1 MRTYYIYRQQSKLV
15 DVHCEY
21 SLYRWLPFEYVGYVE
36 GTRELYEIFKR
47 KYFRGVLYPTCVNSF
62 VYDTKLFKRKFS
74 FWDVHNSEPLTR
86 FIIVDDKGNIRDF
99 HELTDKYKK
108 KYRYISRHN
117 AYQAHWIH
125 NMNELRQSITPME
138 IKEIKDEYG
147 ITLNPIKP
155 NRKTDPWCFSEYHKR
170 SKGWKEQTKR
180 KRQYKPKEM
189 N

>member
-36 GTRELYEIFKR
+36 GTRELYEIFKH

-62 VYDTKLFKRKFS
+62 IYDT
-74 FWDVHNSEPLTR
+74 
-86 FIIVDDKGNIRDF
+86 KGNIRDF
-99 HELTDKYKK
+99 HELTDRYKK

-125 NMNELRQSITPME
+125 NMNELRQSITPIE

-155 NRKTDPWCFSEYHKR
+155 NRKIDPWCFSEYHKR